1 MYYHNHKECVKQI
14 ESECFITKCGGKG
27 PKLDKR
33 KSIKDRKSILAE
45 KCIDKGRK
53 KSIENEKSNPKG
65 GRKSSDL
72 SEKSINRVGNS
83 NCPPNC
89 EIEKS
94 TNDEKLIYA
103 QKSSPKDNRE
113 TLSSLKEKSTKVEKS
128 ASPKRSNKGKKL
140 NISEKSTSVKKSI
153 ADLMSEVVRSC
164 GKYFCPEKC
173 GKFFGTKNPIK
184 KHLLS
189 HRPQNEWP
197 IVCLFCGKHFQCLND
212 LPKHLKTQQH
222 INDSRIPKIGTPAW
236 DEILAKSV
244 NEV

>member
-1 MYYHNHKECVKQI
+1 MYPPLNNPYYHN
-14 ESECFITKCGGKG
+14 GKG
-27 PKLDKR
+27 PKVDKR
-33 KSIKDRKSILAE
+33 KSIKDRKSILSE
-45 KCIDKGRK
+45 KCINKGRK

-65 GRKSSDL
+65 GQILSD
-72 SEKSINRVGNS
+72 IT
-83 NCPPNC
+83 
-89 EIEKS
+89 
-94 TNDEKLIYA
+94 TNDEKFIYA
-103 QKSSPKDNRE
+103 QKSSPKDNKD
-113 TLSSLKEKSTKVEKS
+113 TLSSPKEKSIKVEKS
-128 ASPKRSNKGKKL
+128 ANPKRSNKGKKSS
-140 NISEKSTSVKKSI
+140 ISEKSTSVKKSI

-236 DEILAKSV
+236 DEMLAKSIK
-244 NEV
+244 EV